1 MAINDITEALAI
13 DLSVSTDTQLYGLD
27 SVSYDI
33 AVTTNHS
40 LSLPQ
45 MSNHTVEN
53 QPHPSVN
60 R

>member
-33 AVTTNHS
+33 ASWCRGKVF
-40 LSLPQ
+40 
-45 MSNHTVEN
+45 
-53 QPHPSVN
+53 
-60 R
+60 